1 MIKFLLFVGLV
12 NASPAGIVD
21 QTDAGIVTVELTSG
35 EIVTCDASEFKT
47 APAEG
52 QALAT
57 VPASCE

>member
-1 MIKFLLFVGLV
+1 MIKFLIFAGIM
-12 NASPAGIVD
+12 NAAGIVD

-35 EIVTCDASEFKT
+35 EIVTCDAAEFKT

-57 VPASCE
+57 LPASCG